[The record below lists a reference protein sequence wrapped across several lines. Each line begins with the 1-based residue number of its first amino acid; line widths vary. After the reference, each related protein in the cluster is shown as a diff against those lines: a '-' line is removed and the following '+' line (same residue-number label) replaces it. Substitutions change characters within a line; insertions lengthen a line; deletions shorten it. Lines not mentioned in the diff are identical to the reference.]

1 MPTRPVHVPRGAAD
15 ALEQK
20 VARLLKGHDVLWPNV
35 TGDRTL
41 WPGRTP
47 DLEAGRAV
55 AAAERAHAPAKDLTG
70 VLNRTAGLT
79 RWFSV
84 ALCLMPWSSN
94 VGPEIG
100 SPLVFGECRQRRA
113 RNQRWAEEPV
123 SGGTSRGRFRL
134 RLVGTTLCVASNIC
148 DTVTTLI

>member
-1 MPTRPVHVPRGAAD
+1 MWRV
-15 ALEQK
+15 
-20 VARLLKGHDVLWPNV
+20 VAREGSYWRCSPQRH
-35 TGDRTL
+35 
-41 WPGRTP
+41 GRPHPLAGTP

-55 AAAERAHAPAKDLTG
+55 AAAERAHAPAKELTG
-70 VLNRTAGLT
+70 VLNRTPGLA

-134 RLVGTTLCVASNIC
+134 RLVGTTLCVASNLRHR
-148 DTVTTLI
+148 DNVNLAEGRAYSSQ